1 MSAARQE
8 SEEDERCQ
16 LCQPKVARIAAEFIF
31 LQPHHVSCQ
40 RIQRKDSLGVVQVDV
55 GWKQAGR
62 DSQQLPST
70 HHQLWTTRHFLLS
83 QVGREKC
90 WPFIGGQQEMTFLV
104 PFRGARNRT
113 RVSRDQTVASLRWA
127 QHSSCPSLDVSREG
141 RKERTVASRLKA
153 ATSVLSFPFLFL
165 ACLSNDTRER
175 KRKGKMCPG
184 SLVDRTHLSSSS
196 DKRSVRLSPVDV
208 TVNWQKKTTQ
218 RSTNNSL
225 VGP

>member
-1 MSAARQE
+1 M
-8 SEEDERCQ
+8 
-16 LCQPKVARIAAEFIF
+16 
-31 LQPHHVSCQ
+31 
-40 RIQRKDSLGVVQVDV
+40 GVVQVDV

-127 QHSSCPSLDVSREG
+127 QHSSCPSPSREG
-141 RKERTVASRLKA
+141 EGPNGWKLTGDNFRQTVSCVRLATVGKTSLVVPGFLEKQFVESRHRPKVDQRCLFPANGRLAIINNRWILLSFTFLSTIVSGGTIISATHGRPPLTVEGKDKKERHSAANQLLKQR
-153 ATSVLSFPFLFL
+153 
-165 ACLSNDTRER
+165 ACN
-175 KRKGKMCPG
+175 P
-184 SLVDRTHLSSSS
+184 
-196 DKRSVRLSPVDV
+196 
-208 TVNWQKKTTQ
+208 
-218 RSTNNSL
+218 
-225 VGP
+225 